1 MERTDKTVRECR
13 LEQYYMIFPNNLN
26 GAGRLFG
33 GQLLAWID
41 ELAGVVGK
49 RFAQTNIT
57 TVYIDN
63 LHFHKGAYL
72 GDTVVLVAKPTFVG
86 TTSMEIKVTTYVE
99 HADLSRELINEAYMI
114 MVALDEN
121 NQPVKMPQLILETE
135 EDRVEW
141 EAARRRREIREA
153 NMWPKK
159 PKKGD

>member
-1 MERTDKTVRECR
+1 MERTDKTVREST

-86 TTSMEIKVTTYVE
+86 STSMEVKVTTYVE
-99 HADLSRELINEAYMI
+99 HEDLSRELINDAYMI
-114 MVALDEN
+114 MVALDKDDK
-121 NQPVKMPQLILETE
+121 PTRMPQLILETD
-135 EDRVEW
+135 EDRREW
-141 EAARRRREIREA
+141 EAAKKRREVREA

-159 PKKGD
+159 QK

>member
-1 MERTDKTVRECR
+1 MERKDKTVRECT
-13 LEQYYMIFPNNLN
+13 LEQYYMIFPNTLN

-49 RFAQTNIT
+49 RFSQSNIT

-86 TTSMEIKVTTYVE
+86 STSMEVKVTTYVE
-99 HADLSRELINEAYMI
+99 HTDLTRELINDAYMI

-121 NQPVKMPQLILETE
+121 DRPMRMPNLILETD
-135 EDRVEW
+135 EDRREW
-141 EAARRRREIREA
+141 EAAKKRREVREA

-159 PKKGD
+159 K